1 MAMEGTPGRM
11 QPGWYARAVIADVR
25 IAIPVAGRDFD
36 PSEVAVT
43 WKILRAA
50 GHDVAF
56 ATPDG
61 ERGRADELMLTG
73 EGLDPWGFVPGLR
86 RLVAVGAILRAN
98 RAARA
103 AYAEL
108 ERDPAFGRPL
118 RYDELR
124 AEDFDALVLPG
135 GHRAAGM
142 RPYLE
147 STPLHAFVAAMADAG
162 KPFAAI
168 CHGVVVAAR
177 ARSPCTGRS
186 VLYGRKTTSLTWHQE
201 RLAWSLGR
209 VLRFWDPMYYRTYAE
224 RKGEPDGARGVQAEV
239 TAALASPSDYYDV
252 AADDPDARVKLD
264 GRRRDSLTDA
274 RPAFV
279 VRDRNYV
286 SARWPGDVHTFAT
299 TFVGV
304 LSRAQAERGAG
315 ASAPP
320 P

>member
-1 MAMEGTPGRM
+1 MR
-11 QPGWYARAVIADVR
+11 VL
-25 IAIPVAGRDFD
+25 IPTAGRDFD

-61 ERGRADELMLTG
+61 ARGYADELMLSG

-86 RLVAVGAILRAN
+86 KLVAFGAILRAD
-98 RAARA
+98 RAGRD
-103 AYAEL
+103 AYAAL
-108 ERDPAFGRPL
+108 ERDPAFLQPL
-118 RYDELR
+118 RYAALR
-124 AEDFDALVLPG
+124 AADFDALVLPG

-147 STPLHAFVAAMADAG
+147 SALLQAFVAAIADAG

-177 ARSPCTGRS
+177 SRSARTGRS
-186 VLYGRKTTSLTWHQE
+186 VLYGRKTTSLTWRPA

-209 VLRFWDPMYYRTYAE
+209 VVRFWDPDYYRTYVE
-224 RKGEPDGARGVQAEV
+224 RAGEPRGARGVQAEV
-239 TAALASPSDYYDV
+239 TRELARPDDYREVD
-252 AADDPDARVKLD
+252 ANDPNARAKLD
-264 GRRRDSLTDA
+264 ARRRDSLDDD

-279 VRDRNYV
+279 VRDGNYV
-286 SARWPGDVHTFAT
+286 SARWPGDVHTFAR
-299 TFVGV
+299 TFADV
-304 LSRAQAERGAG
+304 LAQPPNDSR
-315 ASAPP
+315 P
-320 P
+320 